1 MTLTKRQLQKIIK
14 EETYRLLQEY
24 GAEWS
29 RTDPPPPD
37 EPDIDEQEYIDQFGP
52 FPYTRE
58 ANQAP
63 LSVPEISGQK
73 GSMDFELDPEESE
86 IGTYQIE
93 LEQHLRDT
101 HPSLPEE
108 DIEHFVGELSDL
120 ENESKFFMI
129 NGIRYSP
136 QEDFLFSYK
145 EHLAKKEAERLT
157 KQAEER
163 RYAKS
168 IGVDPRGIDPRTG
181 LDFDMDIGML
191 CSDGSN
197 YYQSINGRCS
207 EGKYLESITGLLPR
221 HIKTFKFNEEWYFHN
236 EGTGKVYLIPD
247 EYKEKYG
254 RKLSKE
260 ERNFIDKAQKI
271 RL

>member
-1 MTLTKRQLQKIIK
+1 M
-14 EETYRLLQEY
+14 QEY

-52 FPYTRE
+52 LSYTRE
-58 ANQAP
+58 AASTSP
-63 LSVPEISGQK
+63 VPEISGQH
-73 GSMDFELDPEESE
+73 GSMDFELGPEEAE
-86 IGTYQIE
+86 LGTYQIE
-93 LEQHLRDT
+93 LGQHLRDK
-101 HPSLPEE
+101 HPNLPEE
-108 DIEHFVGELSDL
+108 DIEHFVGELSDF
-120 ENESKFFMI
+120 ENESMFFMI
-129 NGIRYSP
+129 DGIRYSP

-145 EHLAKKEAERLT
+145 EHQANIAAKKEAVRTKKEAERLAN
-157 KQAEER
+157 QAKER

-168 IGVDPRGIDPRTG
+168 IGVDPRGIDPKTG

-191 CSDGSN
+191 CSDGRG
-197 YYQSINGRCS
+197 YYQPINGRCS

-236 EGTGKVYLIPD
+236 EGTGKIYLIPD
-247 EYKEKYG
+247 KYKEKYG

-260 ERNFIDKAQKI
+260 ERNFIDKAQNI